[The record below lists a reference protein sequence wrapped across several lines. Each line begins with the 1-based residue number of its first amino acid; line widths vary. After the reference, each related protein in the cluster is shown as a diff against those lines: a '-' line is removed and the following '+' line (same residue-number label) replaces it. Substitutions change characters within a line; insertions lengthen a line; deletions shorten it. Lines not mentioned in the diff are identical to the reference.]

1 MAETDNKV
9 IYFAETNF
17 RNEKKKFGIKKR
29 DRARH
34 MYVIGKTGVGK
45 TTLLENMAI
54 QDILN
59 GEGVG
64 IVDPH
69 GEFAE
74 KMLKFV
80 PENRVKDVLYFAPHD
95 MDWPIAFN
103 VMENVDPTQR
113 HLVANGLL
121 GVFKKIWPDV
131 WSPRME
137 YILNNCILALLEYP
151 DSTLLGINR
160 MLSDKSYRDEVVEN
174 ISDPVVKAFWTNEFA
189 KYSDRFM
196 TEASAAIQNK
206 VGQFI
211 SNPLIRNIIGQSK
224 SSFDIRDLMDK
235 KKIFLMNLSKGR
247 IGEENSRLIG
257 AMLITKIYLAAMS
270 RVDIPESEREDFYL
284 YVDEFQNFANESFK
298 DILSE
303 ARKYRLNLIL
313 AHQYIAQ
320 MEESIRD
327 AVFGNIGTLVT
338 FRVGAYDAETMESE
352 FAPEFEIQDIVGLGF
367 GSIYLKLMIDGMAS
381 RPFSAGTLPPIKTAG
396 KTFEEKIIEY
406 SREQYATSKKEV
418 EEKIAEWHAQIAG
431 EIKTEKEVGR
441 TSVRKSIP
449 HAGKIG
455 DQPQVYE
462 AVCSVCGKKTYVPF
476 QPDGKRAIYCK
487 LHRNTGQQVHLL
499 DRQVQPPQVFSGAK
513 VRTMNSSFQKS
524 PDLGEETIHLSE
536 LGRHKKAEPKL
547 DELRKVLGEVLGDE
561 EPASLAG
568 RDDEEYDYEE
578 KTGMPIGGSGLLN
591 TEKKSEEKEEKK
603 ILKPGEKIKFG
614 Q

>member
-1 MAETDNKV
+1 MNENNVT
-9 IYFAETNF
+9 YFAETNF
-17 RNEKKKFGIKKR
+17 RNEKRKFGIKRR
-29 DRARH
+29 DRSRH

-54 QDILN
+54 QDIAN

-69 GEFAE
+69 GDFAE

-80 PENRVKDVLYFAPHD
+80 PENRVNDVLYFAPHD
-95 MDWPIAFN
+95 IDWPIAFN

-160 MLSDKSYRDEVVEN
+160 MLSDKAYREEVVNN
-174 ISDPVVKAFWTNEFA
+174 ISDPAVKAFWTDEFA

-206 VGQFI
+206 VGQFV
-211 SNPLIRNIIGQSK
+211 SNPVIRNIIGQPK
-224 SSFDIRDLMDK
+224 SSFDLRDMMDQ
-235 KKIFLMNLSKGR
+235 KKIFLINLSKGR

-270 RVDIPESEREDFYL
+270 RVDVAEKERVDFNL

-313 AHQYIAQ
+313 AHQYVAQ
-320 MEESIRD
+320 MDESVRD
-327 AVFGNIGTLVT
+327 AVIGNIGTLIT
-338 FRVGAYDAETMESE
+338 FRVGAFDAELLEKE
-352 FAPEFEIQDIVGLGF
+352 FSPEFEAQDVVNLGF
-367 GSIYLKLMIDGMAS
+367 GNIYLKLMIDGMAS
-381 RPFSAGTLPPIKTAG
+381 RPFSAMTLPPFNRLEKTC
-396 KTFEEKIIEY
+396 EEKLIES
-406 SREQYATSKKEV
+406 SRDKYAAPRKEV
-418 EEKIAEWHAQIAG
+418 EEKISEWYAQIAD
-431 EIKTEKEVGR
+431 EIKVEKETER
-441 TSVRKSIP
+441 SFMRRSVPHPGVKSRE
-449 HAGKIG
+449 GER
-455 DQPQVYE
+455 PQTYE
-462 AVCSVCGKKTYVPF
+462 AICSVCGRKTFVPF

-487 LHRNTGQQVHLL
+487 IHMGAGQQSHQQQKSEKSEAPSKRDL
-499 DRQVQPPQVFSGAK
+499 DGQTVVAVPPI
-513 VRTMNSSFQKS
+513 RTMASEFQKK
-524 PDLGEETIHLSE
+524 ETIPDEKQTVAETISLSE
-536 LGRHKKAEPKL
+536 LNKGKKTAPKL
-547 DELRKVLGEVLGDE
+547 DELRRVLEEALSDE
-561 EPASLAG
+561 ETN
-568 RDDEEYDYEE
+568 D
-578 KTGMPIGGSGLLN
+578 
-591 TEKKSEEKEEKK
+591 KK
-603 ILKPGEKIKFG
+603 ILKPGDKIKFG